1 VTLPSGWIIE
11 MLDDA
16 CHVAADPLCVE
27 ETLALPEGTHG
38 YGYMVVERADG
49 SCGAAAITISP

>member
-1 VTLPSGWIIE
+1 

-16 CHVAADPLCVE
+16 CMTSTAPLCVE
-27 ETLALPEGTHG
+27 ETLDLPDGTAG

-49 SCGAAAITISP
+49 ACGAASITIAP